1 MSTQKRIVIKQPKI
15 GLFIQEIRL
24 LMGVTQEEFAVIIGV
39 TFPTVNRW
47 ENGHTRPSKL
57 AVQQI
62 EALVDK
68 LGEKGQ
74 TILAK
79 YHSNY

>member
-1 MSTQKRIVIKQPKI
+1 MSIQKRMVIEQPKI

-24 LMGVTQEEFAVIIGV
+24 LMGLTQEEFAVMIGV

-62 EALVDK
+62 EVLVDK

-74 TILAK
+74 IILSK
-79 YHSNY
+79 YHSF